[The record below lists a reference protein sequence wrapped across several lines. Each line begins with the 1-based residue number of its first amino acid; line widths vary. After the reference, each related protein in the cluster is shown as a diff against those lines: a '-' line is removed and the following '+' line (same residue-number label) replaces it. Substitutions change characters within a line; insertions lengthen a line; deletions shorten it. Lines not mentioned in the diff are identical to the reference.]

1 MLVGHPFYN
10 YYIHRYIRTKKVN
23 RFNGKRNQVAVT
35 EELLNLNG
43 VQKGV
48 ACLKLITETV
58 TGSVKRTNQSGFCS
72 ADVKG
77 DLRLDR
83 Y

>member
-1 MLVGHPFYN
+1 MT
-10 YYIHRYIRTKKVN
+10 I
-23 RFNGKRNQVAVT
+23 
-35 EELLNLNG
+35 ELLNLNR
-43 VQKGV
+43 VQKDV

-58 TGSVKRTNQSGFCS
+58 TVSVKRTNQSWFCS

-77 DLRLDR
+77 DLRSGR